1 MAEPPNSPSA
11 IGSPSQPETGGTGS
25 TSNRTGKATPRHRS
39 LSLRELPPPRSG
51 FRSQPDQTDS
61 PSTPAPASPVT
72 LPSMSD
78 SLPPGTSILIV
89 DDNAQNLEL
98 LHAYLEDLECPIR
111 TAKDGLEAI
120 ASVDSAQPDIIL
132 LDVMMPRMSG
142 FQACSKLKSN
152 PATRDIPIV
161 MVTALNE
168 VGDVERAVE
177 SGADDF
183 LTKPVNK
190 LELLTR
196 VRSLLRF
203 RALKQEH
210 DRTLEQ
216 LKRLR
221 AN

>member
-1 MAEPPNSPSA
+1 MAY
-11 IGSPSQPETGGTGS
+11 
-25 TSNRTGKATPRHRS
+25 
-39 LSLRELPPPRSG
+39 
-51 FRSQPDQTDS
+51 
-61 PSTPAPASPVT
+61 PVT
-72 LPSMSD
+72 MTE
-78 SLPPGTSILIV
+78 SLPKGTSILIV

-120 ASVDSAQPDIIL
+120 ASVDAAQPDIIL

-142 FQACSKLKSN
+142 FQACAKLKGN

-196 VRSLLRF
+196 VRSLIRLRT
-203 RALKQEH
+203 LKQEH
-210 DRTLEQ
+210 DRTLDQ

-221 AN
+221 DN